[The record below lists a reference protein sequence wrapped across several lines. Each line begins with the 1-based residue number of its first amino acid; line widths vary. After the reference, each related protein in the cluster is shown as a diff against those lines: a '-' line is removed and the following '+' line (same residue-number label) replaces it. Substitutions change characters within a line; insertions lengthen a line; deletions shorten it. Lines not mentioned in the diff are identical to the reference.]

1 MLLYRYRS
9 VRVSCEHR
17 TVNVSCGTILTSAY
31 FSPLMLLGKEV
42 IEKQER
48 ESQGGANLLLPLA
61 GSASSS
67 TSLCLSFPLCL
78 VEISVIK

>member
-1 MLLYRYRS
+1 M
-9 VRVSCEHR
+9 SCEHR

-48 ESQGGANLLLPLA
+48 ESQGGANLLLVLPLA

-78 VEISVIK
+78 VEISVIKQ